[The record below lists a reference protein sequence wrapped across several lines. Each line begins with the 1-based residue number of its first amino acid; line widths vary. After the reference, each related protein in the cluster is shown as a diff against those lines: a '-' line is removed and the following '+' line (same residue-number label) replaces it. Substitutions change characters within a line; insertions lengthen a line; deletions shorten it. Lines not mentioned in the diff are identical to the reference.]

1 MKKIDFEVNAGICSP
16 ACPYNVDAM
25 VGSRSC
31 RTCISFVSVIV
42 GDKGHQKISSVMC
55 RRNPDVYSAIE
66 KIKKEV
72 CGFCAVIDE
81 CGGDCETQ
89 QKINFVSQILNEAGV

>member
-31 RTCISFVSVIV
+31 SACISFVSVV
-42 GDKGHQKISSVMC
+42 AESVMC
-55 RRNPDVYSAIE
+55 RRNPGVYSTIE
-66 KIKKEV
+66 KIKNW
-72 CGFCAVIDE
+72 
-81 CGGDCETQ
+81 TRTRR
-89 QKINFVSQILNEAGV
+89 